1 MILLDSFKGYSNFND
16 VDNDLLRIWNITQ
29 TAVEITSTID
39 SDTGEAYLDQF
50 SEEDRMKVK
59 ILLLGVSTQGKEDM
73 QRRVNEAIE
82 IFDKEQEEADGE

>member
-50 SEEDRMKVK
+50 SEEDKMKIK

-82 IFDKEQEEADGE
+82 IFDKEQEEVDGE